1 MTFEEF
7 IALVREDEWFREHHL
22 KNVTQEL
29 GEAWID
35 FYQPDMLD
43 FAAEGTHEFCIRFA
57 FFMMGWQAR
66 ILQEQRC
73 YAPRS

>member
-1 MTFEEF
+1 MKIDTSLLKLN
-7 IALVREDEWFREHHL
+7 IGSGHHR
-22 KNVTQEL
+22 T
-29 GEAWID
+29 
-35 FYQPDMLD
+35 
-43 FAAEGTHEFCIRFA
+43 EGPHEFCIRFA

>member
-43 FAAEGTHEFCIRFA
+43 FAAEGTHEFCIRFS
-57 FFMMGWQAR
+57 FSIRTSMDRTQATPMAAL
-66 ILQEQRC
+66 IC
-73 YAPRS
+73 F